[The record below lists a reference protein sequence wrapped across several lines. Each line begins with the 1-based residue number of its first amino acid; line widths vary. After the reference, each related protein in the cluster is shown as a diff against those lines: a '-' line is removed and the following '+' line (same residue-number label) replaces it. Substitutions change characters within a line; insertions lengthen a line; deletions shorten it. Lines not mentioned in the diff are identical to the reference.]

1 MLQTRALMT
10 TDCIYFVTS
19 ANVVHDERDCQSVIK
34 HLLTYLFKSYLL
46 STYSVLVLSMI
57 YQRKRR
63 VKIPTGLEFTSKGDT
78 CDKQPT
84 QHIDKEENMS
94 ESYK

>member
-1 MLQTRALMT
+1 
-10 TDCIYFVTS
+10 
-19 ANVVHDERDCQSVIK
+19 
-34 HLLTYLFKSYLL
+34 
-46 STYSVLVLSMI
+46 MI